1 MATKHYKYDIVND
14 ESPESPRTWD
24 NLGTLAIASSRWSF
38 GDAGLSHNCDSI
50 QEAFEEHLAENDL
63 TIDKVIWL
71 PVYGYSHG
79 GLTINTTGFSCS
91 WDSGK
96 LGFIYVS
103 KANALSEYGGK
114 RVGKKL
120 TERVEEYLRGE
131 IQTMDQYLNGE
142 VYGYKVLEFIG
153 ESDDDQDDE
162 DLWEEIDSCWGY
174 YGREYCEEEAQAV
187 IESHKKQDA
196 LKAEKAIAK
205 AAMIQTN
212 VAFSFALE
220 GGFA

>member
-1 MATKHYKYDIVND
+1 MTTYKYEIIQDD
-14 ESPESPRTWD
+14 MAESPREGD
-24 NLGTLAIASSRWSF
+24 NLGTLVIASRRWSF
-38 GDAGLSHNCDSI
+38 GDEKLSHNYDSI

-79 GLTINTTGFSCS
+79 GLTINTTGFSCP

-103 KANALSEYGGK
+103 KEKALAEYGGK

-120 TERVEEYLRGE
+120 TERVEECLRGE
-131 IQTMDQYLNGE
+131 IETMDQYLSGE

-153 ESDDDQDDE
+153 ESDDDKDDE
-162 DLWEEIDSCWGY
+162 DLWEETDSCWGF
-174 YGREYCEEEAQAV
+174 YGREHCEKEAKFV
-187 IESHKKQDA
+187 IECHKKQDA
-196 LKAEKAIAK
+196 IKAEKALTQ

-212 VAFSFALE
+212 IAFSFALE
-220 GGFA
+220 GGAV